1 MAVEKSYTRLGL
13 FIVVALLVVLAT
25 AVLFIQRMRSRD
37 TIGMVTYTTE
47 DVSGLDVSSPVR
59 YRGVPLGRVT
69 NLRVDPETIAGRG
82 GIIEIDFEVFL
93 DRLNTVGANVRAIR
107 KIADTGG
114 VFPKLR
120 ARIVGNPVTGE
131 AYLLLDFPQNAPPP
145 IELGFKPTR
154 PYVPSMPSTFTTVQD
169 RLPELL
175 DRAEATLQTLEKI
188 VTRIP
193 NSLDRNDRF
202 FDNFEH
208 RSDQFFTNVEHTMQ
222 ESQLPGL
229 SADSRRFFTTTS
241 GQMEQ
246 ITSQIEQIT
255 SQIKDA
261 DVPGTA
267 QSARDAADSSRLAAD
282 DLRRSLPAIRDSLEQ
297 MRELARHLEEQ
308 PESIVYGPR
317 PQHEKR

>member
-1 MAVEKSYTRLGL
+1 MPVEKSYTRLGF
-13 FIVVALLVVLAT
+13 FIVVVLIVVLAT
-25 AVLFIQRMRSRD
+25 AVLFIQRLKSNAA
-37 TIGMVTYTTE
+37 IGMVTYTRE

-59 YRGVPLGRVT
+59 FRGVFIGRVT
-69 NLRVDPETIAGRG
+69 DVRVDPRASV
-82 GIIEIDFEVFL
+82 IEIDFDVFL
-93 DRLNTVGANVRAIR
+93 DRLNTIGADIKAVRQITD
-107 KIADTGG
+107 IGG
-114 VFPKLR
+114 VFPRLR

-131 AYLLLDFPQNAPPP
+131 AYLLLDRPENPPP
-145 IELGFKPTR
+145 PLELGFKSAR
-154 PYVPSMPSTFTTVQD
+154 PYVPMMSSTFAKIQD

-175 DRAEATLQTLEKI
+175 DRADATLQTLTEI

-202 FDNFEH
+202 LDNFEH
-208 RSDQFFTNVEHTMQ
+208 RSDQFFTNVEHIMQ
-222 ESQLPGL
+222 ESQLPSL

-261 DVPGTA
+261 DFPGTT

-297 MRELARHLEEQ
+297 MRELARYLEEQ
-308 PESIVYGPR
+308 PESVVYGPR
-317 PQHEKR
+317 PQHEKH